1 MKHNK
6 KVKPAAMLKVPSIVT
21 YSPFPR
27 PICLEKCTMNI
38 PNGYENDILKTLKA
52 FSNQNLYHRKNP
64 HKLSGK
70 DALYSIDVKSR
81 DDKYRMFF
89 YIDDNNICKITN
101 LCSTDTH

>member
-6 KVKPAAMLKVPSIVT
+6 KPKSPAMLKAPSIAT

-52 FSNQNLYHRKNP
+52 FSNKDLYNTT
-64 HKLSGK
+64 GK
-70 DALYSIDVKSR
+70 VRI
-81 DDKYRMFF
+81 
-89 YIDDNNICKITN
+89 N
-101 LCSTDTH
+101 